1 MSEKRLV
8 PTIRQNLKVAVG
20 LFLNFCLIANPVLA
34 QLPPI
39 SFESPVFVPW
49 EPIQNHSSEGWSLL
63 SGNANVTPQGEGY
76 EGGQALK
83 LPRAAGEA
91 WLRKNVEWNADDRTA
106 FIDFRIK
113 PAAEP
118 EGGFAG
124 FVANGS
130 QIAFQLPEG
139 HSAGNLWALHGGA
152 NGSPSQWYLTPG
164 SFPVIPGTD
173 IASVWSRVTLRH
185 DYDRNL
191 WDLFIDGKLAA
202 VNLAFEARDENLS
215 TLEFFGSRHGDTLVD
230 EISVQTSNM
239 LFPDADKDGLPD
251 AWETANGSNP
261 DLYDRDAI
269 NPTTGRAFIDDYLA
283 SLWPPGS
290 TAANGIAGIGNVGAI
305 PPLTIEGMYQPVG
318 ALKGSFSV
326 GGDGSSTY
334 SIPIDLPKGTAG
346 MEPKISLSYS
356 SSGGNG
362 VAGLGWGIN
371 GFQKIT
377 RGPKSASKEGGYD
390 PVDFDADDRFFLDG
404 ERLICVSGA
413 YGADGSEYRTEIDS
427 FARITAIGNGP
438 LSWKVE
444 TKAGLI
450 VHLGTTAESRQQIQK
465 GMLSWGVSRVLDTL
479 GNYYDVEYARDP
491 VGGQPFDFI
500 NDRISAVHYTGNV
513 AQGLVPYAHVYF
525 DYEERPDAS
534 KAYTTHAGYSV
545 TKRLSKI
552 RVATGNHTNHSY
564 VFGYTSSYQTG
575 RSLLS
580 SVAKLA
586 EDDPRKA
593 IPATT
598 FDYDGLKQGEAI
610 WRDPRPDNLLI
621 YGHGLDESGVRSVVS
636 TDDEGRT
643 VHLYGDVSR
652 GYAIPGGV
660 TIYSD
665 TVIEFDFKSERQ
677 TLGALIGLDA
687 DLHPPTKM
695 PSVNS
700 LEDLKIW
707 AAGGPPSELFRIG
720 GSGSIKM
727 GPEQVRVSGK
737 TTSKFTPCFNGPAH
751 PYSPGSGWKTFR
763 LNAAQF
769 GTGQRK
775 YLVLFNGDD
784 SPSDGIDEAVF
795 RNVKIYR
802 AGSQKPSEVEAIQ
815 VDIGDLTP
823 RLRTSDS
830 KDVGIQILDL
840 NGDTLPDIS
849 WHRVTNYV
857 VRNNV
862 YSPNTDGDVYLNTG
876 RGFRLDNSVRPP
888 QHLPLGVNADD
899 AAAEWI
905 ERHEL
910 LARPTDIDGDGNLDL
925 CGAVLVQP
933 PLSAA
938 QTVKDRLA
946 KGTVFDGM
954 DVSKLAQSLASQVS
968 EGVCRELAFY
978 CYKAGEWTELS
989 EWRLPF
995 RFGNLCSTDKHSG
1008 PRGTYHLQW
1017 IDLNGDGYQDLTVFT
1032 TSSGRLWKRDSA
1044 DEILGGDASAVF
1056 INKGKNGPGWIRDDS
1071 YAFPEALMGVK
1082 DEKPKDI
1089 GRRLMDVNGD
1099 GVQEIVEAWDTKQS
1113 VLTRHTYFQNA
1124 TGANRWNS
1132 TPGLANPPASSF
1144 DMPMSFIDYEQ
1155 VDRNGGLFFDCN
1167 GDGLMDALQN
1177 FTGYSSTLKATANTW
1192 LNHGARGPTA
1202 WAKEPA
1208 DGYQLPVAM
1217 HFPYDQ
1223 NGSKPRVPFGY
1234 EIADINGDGLTDIFY
1249 SNEDNTGT
1257 TGSCNFVLANTGK
1270 GWSKRPEWGAP
1281 GGIRMTYKKDDRLD
1295 GKRYAAV
1302 MELNGDGFPDL
1313 VTHLN
1318 ENQPRVWY
1326 NNCRPEVLT
1335 SVTDGFGSE
1344 IQAEYRRLND
1354 PAVANAFGTRIYEK
1368 ETGPLPAGQAAV
1380 IDNRL
1385 VVSRYS
1391 EPDGLG
1397 ARLYKSQ
1404 RYSDLRYDRFN
1415 EASLGFGK
1423 VEALD
1428 EQTGQRSITTTVRE
1442 YPFAG
1447 SPLIVESYV
1456 LVSPSDVGP
1465 DSIYPGVTPG
1475 LKLVTQETAQYAELP
1490 SQSGIG
1496 GVIRRPVQTIST
1508 KNTFDLD
1515 TTLKISTTTWQNVGD
1530 FDAYGFV
1537 KRSTVTSLDNSTV
1550 VTESDYDH
1558 VIDTS
1563 RWHLGRLSR
1572 STVTKNI
1579 GGSTSVKTA
1588 SFTYSPSSG
1597 LLRGETVQPGHDL
1610 SVTKSYGHDGFGNVI
1625 STRVSASGETRSS
1638 STRFDSRGRFPV
1650 LEQNALGH
1658 TSTHEYDQD
1667 RALLRSTTDPGGR
1680 TVSFNYDAFGTLTRT
1695 DQPSGTKTAEITG
1708 LAGNDSVPSSVASLL
1723 TGTIRYFRAKETSGA
1738 PSAFVYLDAMGR
1750 ELCAETT
1757 ILRDANATGP
1767 SRYSKVYV
1775 VTGYDYRGRKI
1786 SVSNPFA
1793 AGEIPRFTY
1802 TTYDLLDRALITLYP
1817 DGGKESVKTYG
1828 IGVVDGQPVT
1838 YSKVLNK
1845 NGKTL
1850 ERWEDQH
1857 GRFVQSR
1864 DPSGQFTRF
1873 SYDAESRLTSVA
1885 IDGQR
1890 LLTNTFDL
1898 FGNKTGVW
1906 EANSGSSSSEYNGFG
1921 EVVSATNALGQ
1932 TTRYSYDLLGRRT
1945 KLVRPG
1951 VEGTF
1956 LTSYDRA
1963 RGNGIGQ
1970 PWKTTGPAGYVEEVS
1985 YDSLGR
1991 PVSTL
1996 KTQFGETFTTA
2007 TTYDALG
2014 RTLTSTDAGGLIVLH
2029 TYDVLSFPL
2038 SVTLAGGTPGTP
2050 VYGAGTVLW
2059 RAGAYDSAGRMLSQT
2074 LAQGVAT
2081 HSSYDSASGNLVWHD
2096 AIHEGRSIQEKA
2108 YEWDRLGNLTYRFDF
2123 HTKVVE
2129 AFGYDELNR
2138 LKSTTVS
2145 SAPMPPGP
2153 LPPSETYA
2161 YDIKGNLTKK
2171 AGSTLRYDGSSPHA
2185 VSSATIAGINR
2196 SYSYDA
2202 AGYMRSDSRRTYN
2215 WTSFGQLSMVY
2226 LRNSWISTPGGMDL
2240 MGASDIITSFEFD
2253 AGGNRARKKVERM
2266 WIQNSRYRDIE
2277 TTLYLGGYE
2286 RISKGTYLMNG
2297 SSAVSGQTTIHRHT
2311 LAGGIVYM
2319 RTEAPQGTRV
2329 KLTTVLADH
2338 LGSTD
2343 VLLVGLWN
2351 GSSFGNVVT
2360 ERQSFDPWGG
2370 RRNASGI
2377 VPTGLSAGD
2386 PFVKSLHDYDRGYT
2400 GHEQLDDSGLIHMNG
2415 RIYDPE
2421 LGRFLSPDPVVQ
2433 VPEYSQNFNRYSYVL
2448 NNPLN
2453 ATDPSGFFLLALH
2466 THKKLQWAK
2475 RNWAKIGPYVGIV
2488 VGVVLC
2494 WTGVGAMAGA
2504 AITGAAVGS
2513 TTAAVAGAALI
2524 GGVMGGVNAAMTG
2537 GDILKG
2543 FLVGAV
2549 QGAASGLLHGV
2560 GEWAGELAKAGN
2572 YGGVGVHVVG
2582 HGVVGGLSNEAMGGK
2597 FSDGFLSA
2605 MASAAASYMPG
2616 IGSIKGDGFGAVAA
2630 RTAIAGVVGGT
2641 ASMIG
2646 GGKFANGFYT
2656 AAFQHLLNFEGSR
2669 RIVSDSI
2676 TEIEKIYEETKGDCV
2691 TRMRDVL
2698 RKYFKDNSI
2707 GEGLT
2712 GRKFTC
2718 NNLMDQLVKK
2728 GYSAAV
2734 VDFTFNDSRATQLQN
2749 ADQLT
2754 KSVGGVIKAGGK
2766 GGIYILSIANG
2777 LHSMTVTYNGDS
2789 YNFLDQG
2796 TGWDISTSSSAGVDA
2811 QIVNITGDLLKPGRE
2826 KFSSIVKVSRIDRG
2840 L

>member
-1 MSEKRLV
+1 MPEKRSV
-8 PTIRQNLKVAVG
+8 SSIRQNLKIG
-20 LFLNFCLIANPVLA
+20 LGVFINFCLIANPVLA
-34 QLPPI
+34 QLSPI

-49 EPIQNHSSEGWSLL
+49 EPIQNHSSDGWSLI
-63 SGNANVTPQGEGY
+63 SGKANITPQGEGF
-76 EGGQALK
+76 EGSQGLR
-83 LPRAAGEA
+83 LPRAGGEA
-91 WLRKNVEWNADDRTA
+91 WLRKNVEWNPEERTA

-118 EGGFAG
+118 EGSFAG

-139 HSAGNLWALHGGA
+139 RSAGNLWALHGGV

-164 SFPVIPGTD
+164 SFPVIPGSD
-173 IASVWSRVTLRH
+173 ISSVWSRVTLRH

-202 VNLAFEARDENLS
+202 VNLAFEARGTNLS

-251 AWETANGSNP
+251 AWEAANGSNP

-269 NPTTGRAFIDDYLA
+269 NPATGRAFIEDYLS

-290 TAANGIAGIGNVGAI
+290 TAANGITGIGNVGAV
-305 PPLTIEGMYQPVG
+305 PPLTIEGMHQPVG

-326 GGDGSSTY
+326 GGDGSSAY

-377 RGPKSASKEGGYD
+377 RGPKSAAKEGSYD

-404 ERLICVSGA
+404 ERLICVKGI

-450 VHLGTTAESRQQIQK
+450 VHLGGTADSRQQIPK
-465 GMLSWGVSRVLDTL
+465 GMLSWGVSRVQDTL
-479 GNYYDVEYARDP
+479 GNYYDVEYTRDP
-491 VGGQPFDFI
+491 VGTQPFDFI
-500 NDRISAVHYTGNV
+500 NDRIAAVHYTGNA

-552 RVATGNHTNHSY
+552 RVATGGHVNHSY
-564 VFGYTSSYQTG
+564 VFGYTPSYQTG
-575 RSLLS
+575 RSLLN
-580 SVAKLA
+580 SVVKLA
-586 EDDPRKA
+586 EDDPGKA

-598 FDYDGLKQGEAI
+598 FRYDGLKAGEAI
-610 WRDPRPDNLLI
+610 WNQSSLKKNISASTLYFYDEMTARDSFTAKGNA
-621 YGHGLDESGVRSVVS
+621 S
-636 TDDEGRT
+636 
-643 VHLYGDVSR
+643 LYDGNTSIRLTGEAV
-652 GYAIPGGV
+652 Y
-660 TIYSD
+660 
-665 TVIEFDFKSERQ
+665 K
-677 TLGALIGLDA
+677 IGLDVTETVQK
-687 DLHPPTKM
+687 DTLISFEMKSDNLT
-695 PSVNS
+695 SLGIIGFGS
-700 LEDLKIW
+700 LESDPIATIK
-707 AAGGPPSELFRIG
+707 GGQAYDRDFLWGPLAFDYLSRGNWISYVVPV
-720 GSGSIKM
+720 GS
-727 GPEQVRVSGK
+727 VVGK
-737 TTSKFTPCFNGPAH
+737 KARTFGDITLGCIPDAYVDPATANI
-751 PYSPGSGWKTFR
+751 S
-763 LNAAQF
+763 
-769 GTGQRK
+769 
-775 YLVLFNGDD
+775 
-784 SPSDGIDEAVF
+784 F

-802 AGSQKPSEVEAIQ
+802 SGQNPENVEPVRFELGEEIPQ
-815 VDIGDLTP
+815 
-823 RLRTSDS
+823 LRTAES
-830 KDVGIQILDL
+830 KDAGISILDI
-840 NGDTLPDIS
+840 NGDGLPDIS
-849 WHRVTNYV
+849 NHGVYDYVVKGNVYGPVTNG
-857 VRNNV
+857 
-862 YSPNTDGDVYLNTG
+862 SIHLNTG
-876 RGFRLDNSVRPP
+876 TGFRVDNSLKPP
-888 QHLPLGVNADD
+888 GELPLGAHAYNPAIK
-899 AAAEWI
+899 WI
-905 ERHEL
+905 EKNDI

-925 CGAVLVQP
+925 CGAIFVHAPDIPVP
-933 PLSAA
+933 GY
-938 QTVKDRLA
+938 RWEY
-946 KGTVFDGM
+946 VFYT
-954 DVSKLAQSLASQVS
+954 LIN
-968 EGVCRELAFY
+968 
-978 CYKAGEWTELS
+978 GEWKEMPD
-989 EWRLPF
+989 WKLPF
-995 RFGNLCSTDKHSG
+995 RAGNTSWNGGKGG
-1008 PRGTYHLQW
+1008 PRGLSHLQW
-1017 IDLNGDGYQDLTVFT
+1017 VDFNGDGYQDLTAFT
-1032 TSSGRLWKRDSA
+1032 TGSGRFWERGSA
-1044 DEILGGDASAVF
+1044 VETLGGWGSVVF
-1056 INKGKNGPGWIRDDS
+1056 INKGRNGPGWIRDDS
-1071 YAFPEALMGVK
+1071 YALPEILMGVK

-1089 GRRLMDVNGD
+1089 GRRLMDLDGD
-1099 GVQEIVEAWDTKQS
+1099 GIPEIVEAWDTKQS
-1113 VLTRHTYFQNA
+1113 VLIRHTYFQNA
-1124 TGANRWNS
+1124 SGANRWNS
-1132 TPGLANPPASSF
+1132 SPGLANPPASSF
-1144 DMPMSFIDYEQ
+1144 DLPMSFIDHEQ

-1167 GDGLMDALQN
+1167 GDGLPDALQN
-1177 FTGYSSTLKATANTW
+1177 FTGYSSTLTATANTW
-1192 LNHGARGPTA
+1192 LNHGTRGSSA
-1202 WAKEPA
+1202 WVAEPPN
-1208 DGYQLPVAM
+1208 GYLLPVAM

-1223 NGSKPRVPFGY
+1223 NGSKPRIPFGF

-1249 SNEDNTGT
+1249 SNEDNSGT
-1257 TGSCNFVLANTGK
+1257 SGSCNFVLANTGT
-1270 GWSKRPEWGAP
+1270 GWSKRFEWGAP
-1281 GGIRMTYKKDDRLD
+1281 DGIRMTYKKDDRLN
-1295 GKRYAAV
+1295 GKRYAAI
-1302 MELNGDGFPDL
+1302 MDLNGDGFPDL
-1313 VTHLN
+1313 VSHLN

-1354 PAVANAFGTRIYEK
+1354 PSVANAFGTRVYEK
-1368 ETGPLPAGQAAV
+1368 QTGPLPAGQAAV

-1428 EQTGQRSITTTVRE
+1428 EQTGQRSITTTERR

-1447 SPLIVESYV
+1447 SPLIAESYV

-1490 SQSGIG
+1490 PQTGIG
-1496 GVIRRPVQTIST
+1496 GVIRRPVQIVST

-1558 VIDTS
+1558 VIDAS
-1563 RWHLGRLSR
+1563 RWHLGRLSL

-1579 GGSTSVKTA
+1579 GGTTSVKTA

-1597 LLRGETVQPGHDL
+1597 LLRGETVQPGHAL

-1650 LEQNALGH
+1650 LEQNVLGH
-1658 TSTHEYDQD
+1658 TSIHEYDQD

-1680 TVSFNYDAFGTLTRT
+1680 TVSFHYDAFGTLTRT
-1695 DQPSGTKTAEITG
+1695 DQPGGIRTAEITG
-1708 LAGNDSVPSSVASLL
+1708 FAGNHSVPSAVAALL

-1738 PSAFVYLDAMGR
+1738 PPSFVYLDAMGR
-1750 ELCAETT
+1750 ELAAETT

-1802 TTYDLLDRALITLYP
+1802 TGYDLLDRALITLYP

-1864 DPSGQFTRF
+1864 DPSGQLTRF
-1873 SYDAESRLTSVA
+1873 TYDAESRLTSVA

-1890 LLTNTFDL
+1890 LLANTFDL

-1951 VEGTF
+1951 TEGTF
-1956 LTSYDRA
+1956 ITSYDRA

-1970 PWKTTGPAGYVEEVS
+1970 PWKTTGPSGYVEEVS

-2007 TTYDALG
+2007 ITYDALG

-2029 TYDVLSFPL
+2029 AYDDLSFPL

-2059 RAGAYDSAGRMLSQT
+2059 RAGTYDSAGRMLTQT

-2081 HSSYDSASGNLVWHD
+2081 RSSYDPANGNLVWLGTT
-2096 AIHEGRSIQEKA
+2096 HEGRSVQEKA
-2108 YEWDRLGNLTYRFDF
+2108 YEWDRLGNLTSRFDF
-2123 HTKVVE
+2123 HTKVAE
-2129 AFGYDELNR
+2129 TFGYDELNR
-2138 LKSTTVS
+2138 LKSTTVT
-2145 SAPMPPGP
+2145 SAPNPPGP
-2153 LPPSETYA
+2153 LPPSETYG
-2161 YDIKGNLTKK
+2161 YDIKGNLTRK
-2171 AGSTLRYDGSSPHA
+2171 AGSTLRYQGPSPHA
-2185 VSSATIAGINR
+2185 VTSANLGGRER
-2196 SYSYDA
+2196 SYTYDA
-2202 AGYMRSDSRRTYN
+2202 AGYVRNDGRRAYQ
-2215 WTSFGQLSMVY
+2215 WTSFGQLSRIDMLEETWVAPRPD
-2226 LRNSWISTPGGMDL
+2226 LSSGPAMGST
-2240 MGASDIITSFEFD
+2240 TFQFD
-2253 AGGNRARKKVERM
+2253 AGGNRARKIAELRPVFDFLL
-2266 WIQNSRYRDIE
+2266 RDRE

-2286 RISKGTYLMNG
+2286 RVTRGTYPMG
-2297 SSAVSGQTTIHRHT
+2297 SSAARYGVTTVHRHT
-2311 LAGGIVYM
+2311 LAGGIVYT
-2319 RTEAPQGTRV
+2319 RTEAPQGTKV
-2329 KLTTVLADH
+2329 KLVTVLADH

-2343 VLLVGLWN
+2343 VLLAGTWT
-2351 GSSFGNVVT
+2351 GSSFGSVAV
-2360 ERQSFDPWGG
+2360 ERQSFDAWGG
-2370 RRNASGI
+2370 RRASWGGVASG
-2377 VPTGLSAGD
+2377 LYSSDAY
-2386 PFVKSLHDYDRGYT
+2386 FRSQHDYERGYT

-2421 LGRFLSPDPVVQ
+2421 LGRFLSPDPLVQ

-2453 ATDPSGFFLLALH
+2453 ATDPSGFSWLSKAF
-2466 THKKLQWAK
+2466 HKVGDWLKK
-2475 RNWAKIGPYVGIV
+2475 NWVQLVVIV
-2488 VGVVLC
+2488 VVAIVT
-2494 WTGVGAMAGA
+2494 WGVGTYFAGA
-2504 AITGAAVGS
+2504 AYASGGATAFATGATSSAASLTATGMAATGAIAGAVGGGLS
-2513 TTAAVAGAALI
+2513 AALSGGDLGDILRGALI
-2524 GGVMGGVNAAMTG
+2524 GGVQ
-2537 GDILKG
+2537 
-2543 FLVGAV
+2543 GAV
-2549 QGAASGLLHGV
+2549 TAGVLHGL
-2560 GEWAGELAKAGN
+2560 EPSSAGFSWDMAQ
-2572 YGGVGVHVVG
+2572 HVVG
-2582 HGVVGGLSNEAMGGK
+2582 HGIVGGTANVAMGGK
-2597 FSDGFLSA
+2597 FGDGFLSA
-2605 MASAAASYMPG
+2605 AASAFAGDMGWLGGANMATRT
-2616 IGSIKGDGFGAVAA
+2616 IKTSI
-2630 RTAIAGVVGGT
+2630 VGGT
-2641 ASMIG
+2641 ASVLG
-2646 GGKFANGFYT
+2646 GGKFANGAYT
-2656 AAFQHLLNFEGSR
+2656 AAFQHLLNAELKNPNGGWSDDPPKAIPLDKSVLLFEPIGLYGYGNYGQPITEGLLYWLSPGGDILDVFRIRTGGLVIDPNKPRGSDTQVRNGVYKVSNWRSSRPGKPTFTDFDNKISFSLDVDPRGWGSR
-2669 RIVSDSI
+2669 SVWQNDIRIHPD
-2676 TEIEKIYEETKGDCV
+2676 GP
-2691 TRMRDVL
+2691 
-2698 RKYFKDNSI
+2698 
-2707 GEGLT
+2707 
-2712 GRKFTC
+2712 
-2718 NNLMDQLVKK
+2718 
-2728 GYSAAV
+2728 
-2734 VDFTFNDSRATQLQN
+2734 
-2749 ADQLT
+2749 
-2754 KSVGGVIKAGGK
+2754 IK
-2766 GGIYILSIANG
+2766 NG
-2777 LHSMTVTYNGDS
+2777 
-2789 YNFLDQG
+2789 
-2796 TGWDISTSSSAGVDA
+2796 ISTQPGTAGCLGVT
-2811 QIVNITGDLLKPGRE
+2811 NIGNDHLRFYQRANNYFESNKSINLHVLK
-2826 KFSSIVKVSRIDRG
+2826 F
-2840 L
+2840 